1 MRIIISFFLFCAV
14 NAFSQNDTLPPRYD
28 DTLPAATT
36 RCTYEQFLLD
46 SNEIVAVKLVRPQFR
61 FDNRNIYFK
70 GQMLSVGGYD
80 AGVLLKDKLRVTLG
94 YYRMNDNLSS
104 YHHDIEGQQYDR
116 RFRLAY
122 GTLNTE
128 LLYIN
133 RRFFSLGMPLE
144 FGFGRNISRYKLTP
158 DATDYVEKSGFLVVT
173 DFGLSGSFK
182 PIRWVGIRFVV
193 GYRKNVVNQV
203 DDFRFDGIFTS
214 VGLNIDFREVTK
226 DFKMYRLMKRCG
238 RIDSKIGTAVDL
250 FVD

>member
-1 MRIIISFFLFCAV
+1 MRIPLLMILLLVGGA
-14 NAFSQNDTLPPRYD
+14 AFSQSDSSLLYRDTARFSQAD
-28 DTLPAATT
+28 FI
-36 RCTYEQFLLD
+36 RD
-46 SNEIVAVKLVRPQFR
+46 SLEVVRVKLIRPQFR

-94 YYRMNDNLSS
+94 YYRMNDNLST
-104 YHHDIEGQQYDR
+104 YDTDIEGSQYDR
-116 RFRLAY
+116 QLKLAY

-144 FGFGRNISRYKLTP
+144 FGFGQNVSRYKTSP
-158 DATDYVEKSGFLVVT
+158 DAADYVEQKGFLIVT
-173 DFGLSGSFK
+173 DFGLSGTFK
-182 PIRWVGIRFVV
+182 PIRWVGIRAVV

-203 DDFRFDGIFTS
+203 EDFRFDGIFTS
-214 VGLNIDFREVTK
+214 VGLNIDFHEITK
-226 DFKMYRLMKRCG
+226 DFRMYRVMKRHG
-238 RIDSKIGTAVDL
+238 RIESKIGTAVDL